1 MHNQKNSLSKWFL
14 HSQKGQFWKLIYPT
28 SRFCRD
34 HRDMKEIFLLL
45 SAWKWKFQWEKISQI
60 LFFMGSS
67 KNKDDAT
74 HEDFTCI
81 FFNDLT
87 PSNVRKAVKMTNFV
101 SAKCNKKNSL
111 MWCSWNW
118 GIYIVVESQVWW
130 FLMRKNV

>member
-1 MHNQKNSLSKWFL
+1 MIFAQPEGTILEVDLPNESILSWPSWHERNFSLA
-14 HSQKGQFWKLIYPT
+14 
-28 SRFCRD
+28 
-34 HRDMKEIFLLL
+34 L
-45 SAWKWKFQWEKISQI
+45 SLKVKISMRKKFPR
-60 LFFMGSS
+60 FFFLWVLQRTKTMPHMKTSL
-67 KNKDDAT
+67 A
-74 HEDFTCI
+74 